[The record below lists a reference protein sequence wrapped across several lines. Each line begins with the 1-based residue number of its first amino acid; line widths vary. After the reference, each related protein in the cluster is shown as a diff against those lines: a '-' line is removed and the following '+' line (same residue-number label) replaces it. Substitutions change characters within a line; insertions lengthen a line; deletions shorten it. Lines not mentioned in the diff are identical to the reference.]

1 MPAAIERLT
10 VSQFVSLLASS
21 ASELTRKIDAV
32 HLHHTWRPTR
42 SQFKGLATIEAMRNY
57 HVNTKGWRDIAQHL
71 TIDPH
76 GFLWTGRN
84 WNLPPA
90 SQAGRNGTSKIGPF
104 MIEIVGDFDLGRDV
118 LDGEQRSAV
127 VSVTAALLST
137 FGLDTAAVLFHR
149 ELGSPKSCPGT
160 GVDKA
165 KLLKE
170 IEESASAVPREAK
183 RRGARTAKTASSAT
197 PFPARFL
204 LGYEVTAPVDE
215 LEPGFE
221 NHAAPEDEYAVEL
234 LREET
239 RARVLA
245 GTEVDARDF
254 TTALQRSHKWDML
267 RPYVINLT
275 KGRLSQSGEF
285 SMPDGSIEAIL
296 DSIKQFASVTEQPR
310 IMLHAHGGLV
320 GEKTALTY
328 ARDAHQWWLNHG
340 VYPIYF
346 VWETSLFEVFK
357 QKIGLARGLGDA
369 RDFLFEATARAAGGK
384 AVWSA
389 MKESARLASSVN
401 AGQGEAGGARIF
413 IEALANVISSA
424 SNGQKIEVHAVGH
437 SAGAIFHSHMLP
449 LLLGLGVSV
458 ESLSLLAPAVRVDL
472 FKQMLLGPITA
483 KKIGSFTM
491 FTMDEEAERDDD
503 CVEPLG
509 ATLYGKSL
517 LYLVSRA
524 FEPKRKTP
532 ILGLEEMVRDDNELM
547 KLFEGTARLELARAR
562 GKPQNDA
569 TQAKQHGAFDNDPAT
584 MASVLKIIA
593 GVEPGTPFPVASERA
608 FSIDR
613 VASALDVQGH
623 AFGLSIGGDR
633 GGSKRLRALCV
644 GIDEYRDNALEGC
657 VRDAKTWARALSDLR
672 FDVKTLLNGAA
683 TRDAVLAALKQLIE
697 SARPGDHLVF
707 QYSGHGTQVED
718 LNGDESDRY
727 DEALVPVDYHTGAL
741 LLDDDLA
748 DVYRSVP
755 DGVVLTL
762 FMDCCH
768 SGTNSRFAPIDRG
781 QARGSEKR
789 RFLEL
794 PPDVKEAHLRFRARA
809 GSPAPTSAE
818 ESLPGVIHYAACLD
832 NQFAYESNGQG
843 HFTQAV
849 TARLIEAVSQ
859 RVTNES
865 FATEIATEVG
875 GLGRPQTPRL
885 MRLPAELAGRPIFS
899 AAAESATATGSR
911 VDLEWERQCLQFFEV
926 GAAYLRE
933 RLGN

>member
-1 MPAAIERLT
+1 
-10 VSQFVSLLASS
+10 
-21 ASELTRKIDAV
+21 
-32 HLHHTWRPTR
+32 
-42 SQFKGLATIEAMRNY
+42 
-57 HVNTKGWRDIAQHL
+57 
-71 TIDPH
+71 
-76 GFLWTGRN
+76 
-84 WNLPPA
+84 
-90 SQAGRNGTSKIGPF
+90 
-104 MIEIVGDFDLGRDV
+104 
-118 LDGEQRSAV
+118 
-127 VSVTAALLST
+127 
-137 FGLDTAAVLFHR
+137 
-149 ELGSPKSCPGT
+149 
-160 GVDKA
+160 
-165 KLLKE
+165 
-170 IEESASAVPREAK
+170 
-183 RRGARTAKTASSAT
+183 
-197 PFPARFL
+197 
-204 LGYEVTAPVDE
+204 
-215 LEPGFE
+215 
-221 NHAAPEDEYAVEL
+221 
-234 LREET
+234 
-239 RARVLA
+239 
-245 GTEVDARDF
+245 
-254 TTALQRSHKWDML
+254 
-267 RPYVINLT
+267 
-275 KGRLSQSGEF
+275 
-285 SMPDGSIEAIL
+285 MPDGSIEAIL
-296 DSIKQFASVTEQPR
+296 DSVKQFASVTEQPR

-794 PPDVKEAHLRFRARA
+794 PPDVKEAHRRFRARA

-865 FATEIATEVG
+865 FATEIATKVG